1 METSID
7 WNNLSFRLTPAKTMY
22 VARTGATEEWSK
34 GEFVPFGPI
43 SISPAA
49 GVLNYGQGII
59 EGLKAFRTS
68 GGDVVLF
75 RPEEN
80 AVRFAR
86 GAQRLCIPPIPIP
99 HFVEVMIE
107 IVRQNIEY
115 VPPVGLGSLYLR
127 PCLWGTGEIL
137 GVAPAPEYCF
147 SVYVSPVGNYFRSG
161 AAPVKFIVCETFHRS
176 ATRGIGGVKFIG
188 NYAPT
193 VLHSQQAKESGFAGT
208 IFLDAR
214 HEKYVEE
221 AGVANFFCVKGDK
234 LLTPQLGES
243 ILSGVTRSSVMQL
256 ASEVLNMEVIEM
268 QLPIETVL
276 QAEEC
281 FCSGTAAVITPI
293 GSITYKG
300 RETVFNHFNFG
311 PRTSQIHDLLVK
323 IQQGLI
329 EDSFGWLVKVYP
341 FTT

>member
-1 METSID
+1 METNID
-7 WNNLSFRLTPAKTMY
+7 WNNLSFRLTPARTMY
-22 VARTGATEEWSK
+22 VARTGAKEEWSK
-34 GEFVPFGPI
+34 GEFVPYGPI

-49 GVLNYGQGII
+49 GVLNYGQGIL

-80 AVRFAR
+80 AIRFAR
-86 GAQRLCIPPIPIP
+86 GAQRLCIPPIPAE

-107 IVRQNIEY
+107 IVRQNLDY
-115 VPPVGLGSLYLR
+115 VPPTGLGSLYLR

-147 SVYVSPVGNYFRSG
+147 AVYVSPVGNYFKSG
-161 AAPVKFIVCETFHRS
+161 DIAPVKFTVCETFHRS
-176 ATRGIGGVKFIG
+176 AARGIGGIKFIG

-193 VLHSQQAKESGFAGT
+193 LLHSLQAKELGFAGT
-208 IFLDAR
+208 IFLDAV

-221 AGVANFFCVKGDK
+221 AGMANFFCVKEDK
-234 LLTPQLGES
+234 LLTPQLSES
-243 ILSGVTRSSVMQL
+243 ILSGVTRSSVIQL
-256 ASEVLNMEVIEM
+256 AREVLNLEVIEM

-276 QAEEC
+276 QADEC

-293 GSITYKG
+293 GSINYKG
-300 RETVFNHFNFG
+300 RETVFNHFNSG
-311 PRTSQIHDLLVK
+311 PRTRQIHDLLVK

-329 EDSFGWLVKVYP
+329 ADPFGWLVKVN
-341 FTT
+341 